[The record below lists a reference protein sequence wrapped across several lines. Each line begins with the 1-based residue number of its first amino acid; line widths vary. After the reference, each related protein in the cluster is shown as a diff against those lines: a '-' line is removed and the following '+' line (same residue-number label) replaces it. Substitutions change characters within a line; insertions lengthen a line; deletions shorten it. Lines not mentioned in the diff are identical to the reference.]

1 MGLSKKR
8 RDYLRSDEAKEY
20 RKLYSTQRWRKG
32 RLAHLRAHPLCVY
45 CAAMDRVTAATVVDH
60 IEPHRG
66 DLELFF
72 DPSNWQSLCAPCHDG
87 AKAREE
93 SVGYSDAF
101 DVDGYPTDAKHP
113 ANRLLRSV
121 DKAEK

>member
-45 CAAMDRVTAATVVDH
+45 CAAMDQVTAATVVDH
-60 IEPHRG
+60 RVPHKG
-66 DLELFF
+66 DLDLFY
-72 DPSNWQSLCAPCHDG
+72 DPNNYQSLCAPCHDG
-87 AKAREE
+87 AKSREE
-93 SVGYSDAF
+93 SIGYSDAF
-101 DVDGYPTDAKHP
+101 DVDGYPIDAKHP
-113 ANRLLRSV
+113 VNARG
-121 DKAEK
+121 AQ